1 MKKLLILCIGLV
13 YFSTSFAQKNP
24 EATEV
29 WEPVPRIVTTGEPTT
44 TNAPSDAIVLF
55 DGKNFDQWVS
65 ASDNTNVKWKLEG
78 DHMTVTAN
86 TGPIKTKKVFG
97 DVQLHLEFRTP
108 AVVKGEGQG
117 RGNSG
122 VFFQGIYE
130 VQVLDNYENKTYPNG
145 QCGAIYKQ
153 SIPLVNVCKKP
164 GEWQSYDIVFIAP
177 QFNADGIKVA
187 SGYLTVI
194 HNGVL
199 IQNHVEIKGTTE
211 YIGQPKNIA
220 HGDGAI
226 SLQDHGNP
234 MSFRNIWL
242 REL

>member
-117 RGNSG
+117 RGNREYMRYRCWIIMKIKLIPMASVG
-122 VFFQGIYE
+122 RFINNLSLWSMSAKSQANGNLMISF
-130 VQVLDNYENKTYPNG
+130 LLLPNLMLMG
-145 QCGAIYKQ
+145 SK
-153 SIPLVNVCKKP
+153 
-164 GEWQSYDIVFIAP
+164 
-177 QFNADGIKVA
+177 
-187 SGYLTVI
+187 
-194 HNGVL
+194 
-199 IQNHVEIKGTTE
+199 
-211 YIGQPKNIA
+211 
-220 HGDGAI
+220 
-226 SLQDHGNP
+226 
-234 MSFRNIWL
+234 
-242 REL
+242 